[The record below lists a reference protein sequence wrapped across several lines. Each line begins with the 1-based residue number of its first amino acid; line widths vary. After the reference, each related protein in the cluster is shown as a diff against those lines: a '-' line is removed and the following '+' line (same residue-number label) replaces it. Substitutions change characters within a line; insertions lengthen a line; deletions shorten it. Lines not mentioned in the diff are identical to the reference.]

1 MFKITRA
8 SCCQQYPQTSQV
20 SRKLWSIKKYAVPS
34 GFPRVGVSNKSKLDI
49 SSPHSFELKGIDDA
63 GELAHRSSHCSYRG
77 PEFKS

>member
-20 SRKLWSIKKYAVPS
+20 SRKLWSIMKYAVPS
-34 GFPRVGVSNKSKLDI
+34 GLVGNKSKIDI